1 MGMFGNM
8 GITDSL
14 VGDSMKKQV
23 GKWAERRW
31 KANFGK
37 KSSKSEE
44 APVSGLVPTG
54 EDAGAA
60 MEKIIQTYL
69 KYNPELSQQQFDLT
83 SKYQPQYAA
92 LLQGLVSGERASDLA
107 DVGKLAPQLQGLRES
122 GERSDVRAMREALY
136 SQVLGDLQMGQGLTP
151 EEDRNVTQG
160 VRSAQMAR
168 GMGYGRT
175 DANLEAVRRA
185 LQGRNVAGQRRA
197 AASGVLAAE
206 SAQSPDPFATI
217 LGRGSPATSLAVQQT
232 SAGNNTL
239 TPASSMTNYWQQN
252 SADQAAQRYNLT
264 LQLAQRNPYLK

>member
-1 MGMFGNM
+1 M
-8 GITDSL
+8 GIFGGMKLSDDM

-23 GKWAERRW
+23 GKWAQRRW

-37 KSSKSEE
+37 KSSSSEAE
-44 APVSGLVPTG
+44 PISGLAPTG

-60 MEKIIQTYL
+60 MEKIIQAYL
-69 KYNPELSQQQFDLT
+69 KYNPQLSQQQFDLT

-92 LLQGLVSGERASDLA
+92 LLQNLVSGERASDLA

-122 GERSDVRAMREALY
+122 GERSDIRAMRDALY
-136 SQVLGDLQMGQGLTP
+136 GQVLGDLQMGQGLTP
-151 EEDRNVTQG
+151 EEERNVTQG

-185 LQGRNVAGQRRA
+185 LEGRNVAGQRRA
-197 AASGVLAAE
+197 AASSVLAQE
-206 SAQSPDPFATI
+206 SAQAPDPFAVI
-217 LGRGSPATSLAVQQT
+217 LGRGSPATTLAAQQT
-232 SAGNNTL
+232 SAGSNTL
-239 TPASSMTNYWQQN
+239 TPSSAITNYWNQS
-252 SADQAAQRYNLT
+252 SADQAARRYNLT